1 MAKWVKN
8 DHLGFV
14 VPYRKDGIR
23 RRYLPDFI
31 VDLTTGERLMVEVKG
46 QPGDAEVKAQAAHR
60 WCTAVNNDGR
70 FGRWSYHIV
79 RQPPDLM
86 KLLDQLTPKQ
96 K

>member
-1 MAKWVKN
+1 M
-8 DHLGFV
+8 
-14 VPYRKDGIR
+14 PYRKDGIR

-31 VDLTTGERLMVEVKG
+31 VDLTTGERLLVEVKG

-70 FGRWSYHIV
+70 FGQWSYHIV

-86 KLLDQLTPKQ
+86 KLLDKLTTVQ
-96 K
+96 A